1 MGLFFSRKPKSEL
14 SDKLNNMKCR
24 EVNFVSVD
32 IDEFLT
38 NFEAD
43 RKAILALK
51 PVNYYALKTD
61 YIKASCYSDAEA
73 NENYIFF
80 TCMADSVKNEH
91 ATYKSK
97 VYDIDRITFVKMMA
111 KFGIML

>member
-1 MGLFFSRKPKSEL
+1 MGLFSRRKPKTEL
-14 SDKLNNMKCR
+14 SDKLKNMKCR
-24 EVNFVSVD
+24 EVNFVSVNINEFI
-32 IDEFLT
+32 ID
-38 NFEAD
+38 FEAD
-43 RKAILALK
+43 RKAVLTLK

-61 YIKASCYSDAEA
+61 YIKASCYSDSEA
-73 NENYIFF
+73 NENYILF

-97 VYDIDRITFVKMMA
+97 VYDIDRVTFVKMMA